1 MKRTFL
7 SAALLALL
15 ASACNSLS
23 PHEEQQY
30 WNLMAQGAE
39 PVVKKKPAVAGA
51 LNLLPGFGD
60 IYTREW
66 GAFAL
71 DFLFWWPS
79 VVWAI
84 PQGVMTAE
92 NINRKATIAHYTI
105 GPGTS
110 LGFDADRPA
119 VATGSSH

>member
-1 MKRTFL
+1 MKRPIL
-7 SAALLALL
+7 SSAVLTLVL
-15 ASACNSLS
+15 SACNSLS

-30 WNLMAQGAE
+30 ENLIAQGAE
-39 PVVKKKPAVAGA
+39 PVVKKKPALAGA
-51 LNLLPGFGD
+51 LNVLPGFGD

-92 NINRKATIAHYTI
+92 NINKKATIAHYSI
-105 GPGTS
+105 GAGS
-110 LGFDADRPA
+110 DSGFDPDRPA
-119 VATGSSH
+119 GASN